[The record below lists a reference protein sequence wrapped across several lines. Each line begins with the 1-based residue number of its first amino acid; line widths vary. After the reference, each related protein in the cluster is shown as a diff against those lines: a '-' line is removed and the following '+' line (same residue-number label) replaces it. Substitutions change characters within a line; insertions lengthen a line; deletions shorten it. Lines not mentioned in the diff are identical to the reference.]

1 MTISLYYDFNGET
14 KSQVVSL
21 TILRDYNIMW
31 HYMVQD
37 GRDMDSFNQS
47 RTLTEDELANL
58 LEDLLK
64 LFVERNIPMW
74 ILEEF
79 EENVRY
85 D

>member
-74 ILEEF
+74 LLEEF